1 MANSISGHEHG
12 VAEAELLFLTNRY
25 EVHHIGNGTHGP
37 EVLDVT
43 ALLKNCL
50 KVSRDIEVI
59 FDRAL
64 MFTGDENDSLNPRGN
79 RLFDGVLD
87 CRTVNDR

>member
-1 MANSISGHEHG
+1 MAHGISRHEHS
-12 VAEAELLFLTNRY
+12 VAEAELLFLTNRH
-25 EVHHIGNGTHGP
+25 EVHHIGNGTHGT

-64 MFTGDENDSLNPRGN
+64 MFAGDKNDP
-79 RLFDGVLD
+79 LD
-87 CRTVNDR
+87 P